1 MRSLLDNASARQVLS
16 RIVNPVAKSLIRLRV
31 SADAVTCFGAI
42 ATIVCAAVFVPS
54 GKFLIASLTIG
65 ILTLSD
71 LLDGTIARLTNS
83 DSRWGAFLDSTLD
96 RVVDA
101 SVLIAIAAY
110 FLATTPT
117 DNKAIVATAIA
128 LVMGQM
134 TSYIRAKAE
143 ALGVQC
149 KVGLAERAERTFVV
163 WIALLVSGL
172 GWFCLDYALYFLAII
187 TTFTVIQRVIH
198 VRKQLAS

>member
-16 RIVNPVAKSLIRLRV
+16 GIVTPVAKSLIRLRV
-31 SADAVTCFGAI
+31 SADAVTVFGAI
-42 ATIVCAAVFVPS
+42 ATIACAVVFVPS
-54 GKFLIASLTIG
+54 GRFLIASLTIG
-65 ILTLSD
+65 LLSLSD
-71 LLDGTIARLTNS
+71 LLDGTMARLTKS

-101 SVLIAIAAY
+101 AVLISISAY
-110 FLATTPT
+110 FLSAMGK
-117 DNKAIVATAIA
+117 DDKALAATAVA

-143 ALGVQC
+143 SLDVQC
-149 KVGLAERAERTFVV
+149 KVGLAERAERTLIV

-172 GWFCLDYALYFLAII
+172 GWFCLSGAMYLLALI
-187 TTFTVIQRVIH
+187 TTLTVIQRVAH
-198 VRKQLAS
+198 VRKQLNT

>member
-42 ATIVCAAVFVPS
+42 ATVVCAAVFVPS

-101 SVLIAIAAY
+101 SVLIAISAY
-110 FLATTPT
+110 FLATAPT
-117 DNKAIVATAIA
+117 DDKAIVATAIA

-172 GWFCLDYALYFLAII
+172 GWFCLNYAMYFLAVI
-187 TTFTVIQRVIH
+187 TTLTVIQRVIH

>member
-16 RIVNPVAKSLIRLRV
+16 GIVTPVAKSLIRLKV
-31 SADAVTCFGAI
+31 SADAVTVFGAI
-42 ATIVCAAVFVPS
+42 ATIACAVVFVPS
-54 GKFLIASLTIG
+54 GRFIIASFTIG
-65 ILTLSD
+65 LLSLSD
-71 LLDGTIARLTNS
+71 LLDGTMARLTKS

-101 SVLIAIAAY
+101 AVLISISAY
-110 FLATTPT
+110 FLSAMGKN
-117 DNKAIVATAIA
+117 DKALAATAVA

-143 ALGVQC
+143 SLDVQC
-149 KVGLAERAERTFVV
+149 KVGLAERAERTLIV

-172 GWFCLDYALYFLAII
+172 GWFCLSGAMYLLALI
-187 TTFTVIQRVIH
+187 TTLTVIQRVAH
-198 VRKQLAS
+198 VRKQLNT

>member
-16 RIVNPVAKSLIRLRV
+16 RIVTPIAKSLIRLKV
-31 SADAVTCFGAI
+31 SADAVTCLGAI
-42 ATIVCAAVFVPS
+42 ANIACAVIFVPS
-54 GKFLIASLTIG
+54 GHFLLASISIG
-65 ILTLSD
+65 LLSLSD
-71 LLDGTIARLTNS
+71 LLDGTIARLTGS

-101 SVLIAIAAY
+101 AVLISIAAY
-110 FLATTPT
+110 FLRTTPIET
-117 DNKAIVATAIA
+117 KAIVATVIA

-143 ALGVQC
+143 SLEVQC
-149 KVGLAERAERTFVV
+149 KVGLAERAERTLVV
-163 WIALLVSGL
+163 WIALLISGI
-172 GWFCLDYALYFLAII
+172 GWFCLPMAMYLLAVI
-187 TTFTVIQRVIH
+187 TTFTVIQRVVH

>member
-1 MRSLLDNASARQVLS
+1 
-16 RIVNPVAKSLIRLRV
+16 
-31 SADAVTCFGAI
+31 
-42 ATIVCAAVFVPS
+42 
-54 GKFLIASLTIG
+54 
-65 ILTLSD
+65 
-71 LLDGTIARLTNS
+71 
-83 DSRWGAFLDSTLD
+83 
-96 RVVDA
+96 
-101 SVLIAIAAY
+101 
-110 FLATTPT
+110 
-117 DNKAIVATAIA
+117 
-128 LVMGQM
+128 MGQM

>member
-16 RIVNPVAKSLIRLRV
+16 RIVDPVAQSMIRRRI

-42 ATIVCAAVFVPS
+42 ATIFCAGVFIPS
-54 GKFLIASLTIG
+54 GHFFFASITIG
-65 ILTLSD
+65 ILALSD

-110 FLATTPT
+110 FLKVAPA
-117 DNKAIVATAIA
+117 DVAPLVATAIA

-143 ALGVQC
+143 SLDVQC
-149 KVGLAERAERTFVV
+149 KVGLAERAERTFIV
-163 WIALLVSGL
+163 WLALLVSGL
-172 GWFCLDYALYFLAII
+172 GWFCLNYAMYVLAVV
-187 TTFTVIQRVIH
+187 TTFTVAQRVMH
-198 VRKQLAS
+198 VRKQLNS

>member
-16 RIVNPVAKSLIRLRV
+16 RIVTPVAKSLIRLKV
-31 SADAVTCFGAI
+31 TADAVTCFGAI
-42 ATIVCAAVFVPS
+42 ATIACAVVFVPS
-54 GKFLIASLTIG
+54 GRFLIASLTIG
-65 ILTLSD
+65 LLSLSD
-71 LLDGTIARLTNS
+71 LLDGTIARLTQS

-101 SVLIAIAAY
+101 AVLISIAAY
-110 FLATTPT
+110 FLTTTPVQT
-117 DNKAIVATAIA
+117 SAIVATAIA

-143 ALGVQC
+143 SLGVQC

-163 WIALLVSGL
+163 WISLLISGL
-172 GWFCLDYALYFLAII
+172 GWFCLPGAMYLLAVI
-187 TTFTVIQRVIH
+187 TTFTVIQRVVH
-198 VRKQLAS
+198 VRKQLNS